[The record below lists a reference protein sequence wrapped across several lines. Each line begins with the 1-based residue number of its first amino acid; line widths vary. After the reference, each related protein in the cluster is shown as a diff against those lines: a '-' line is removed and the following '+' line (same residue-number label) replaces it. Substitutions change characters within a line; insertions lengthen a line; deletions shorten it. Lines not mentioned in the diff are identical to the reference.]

1 MTMPARTR
9 NPRGEGDRLRDEVI
23 EAAIA
28 LLDETN
34 DPGALTLRGIARR
47 AGISAPSIYAHFSDL
62 PRLVEAVLARSFDE
76 LRAVVAAAIASE
88 AEPARALVAA
98 GRAYVEFGWK
108 HRARYGLMFSATG
121 YSPNAFESFALV
133 EGAIRRCVEAGD
145 SESTD
150 PHLDAWILWAGLHGV
165 ATLDK
170 PVRTDYLRLG
180 PLDRPAMLVSLVLRL
195 ARIPPQGGRLSTNPP
210 QAGE

>member
-1 MTMPARTR
+1 MSVPTRTR

-28 LLDETN
+28 LVDETN

-62 PRLVEAVLARSFDE
+62 PHLVEAVLARSFDE
-76 LRAVVAAAIASE
+76 LRGVVAAAISAE
-88 AEPARALVAA
+88 ANPARALVAA
-98 GRAYVEFGWK
+98 GRAYVEFGWS

-121 YSPNAFESFALV
+121 YSPNAFQSFALV
-133 EGAIRRCVEAGD
+133 EQAIRGCVEAGC

-180 PLDRPAMLVSLVLRL
+180 PLDRPAMLVSLIRRL
-195 ARIPPQGGRLSTNPP
+195 ARIPAEGGRLPTDVP
-210 QAGE
+210 QTGV